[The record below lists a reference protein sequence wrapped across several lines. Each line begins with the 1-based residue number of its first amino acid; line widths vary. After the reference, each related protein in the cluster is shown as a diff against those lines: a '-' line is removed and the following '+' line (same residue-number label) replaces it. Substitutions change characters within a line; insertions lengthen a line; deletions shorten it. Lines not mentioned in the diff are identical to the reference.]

1 MDGDLGGAEAVFAE
15 TGVLGGAARV
25 TALEFAQQVLAQLAL
40 TLAVDEDDALAV
52 LVDVGVHH
60 LAELVHLVLEDG
72 TGCHAAQVVHQRG
85 DV

>member
-15 TGVLGGAARV
+15 AGVLGGAARV
-25 TALEFAQQVLAQLAL
+25 APFEFAQQVLTQLAL

-60 LAELVHLVLEDG
+60 LAEFVHLVFEDG
-72 TGCHAAQVVHQRG
+72 AGRHAVQVVHQ
-85 DV
+85 